1 MCVVGCECVIE
12 SMPSVLLHVVC
23 VCVCMAV
30 CECVVSV
37 YGCVNGKYVLL
48 CERVWLCVSSKCVW
62 LYVCVVCVCGCI

>member
-1 MCVVGCECVIE
+1 MCASEYAKCVTACER
-12 SMPSVLLHVVC
+12 VVC

-48 CERVWLCVSSKCVW
+48 CECVWLCVSSKCV
-62 LYVCVVCVCGCI
+62 VVCV

>member
-1 MCVVGCECVIE
+1 MCECGRCVVGCECVIV
-12 SMPSVLLHVVC
+12 SMPSVLLRVNVLC

-48 CERVWLCVSSKCVW
+48 CECVWLCVSSKCV
-62 LYVCVVCVCGCI
+62 VVCV